1 MPKVLW
7 SPPELR
13 RILPIEA
20 SSKPRGNFMSIAVQ
34 PGFLRRNRG
43 IIVFLLLMIVFR
55 SSFAD
60 WNTVPSGSM
69 QPTIV
74 EGDRILIDKLA
85 FDLNV
90 PLVHKSLV
98 HLGDPVRGDVVVFES
113 EAARTRLV
121 KRVMGVPGD
130 VVEMVDNRLVINGVP
145 AQYTDAK
152 ETPLGL
158 VETESVAGVT
168 HRVLLNP
175 RRPSPLANFG
185 PVTVPEGHYL
195 MLGDARDN
203 SSDSR
208 VYGFVPRGEITGRTR
223 SVVLSFNYDNYYL
236 PRSDRFFHKL

>member
-1 MPKVLW
+1 MPTAA
-7 SPPELR
+7 E
-13 RILPIEA
+13 
-20 SSKPRGNFMSIAVQ
+20 

-43 IIVFLLLMIVFR
+43 IIVFLLLMVVFR

-98 HLGDPVRGDVVVFES
+98 HFGDPERGDVVVFDS
-113 EAARTRLV
+113 VAANTRLV
-121 KRVMGVPGD
+121 KRVMGLPGD
-130 VVEMVDNRLVINGVP
+130 VIQMTDNHLVINGTP
-145 AQYTDAK
+145 AAYAGAH
-152 ETPLGL
+152 ETRLGL
-158 VETESVAGVT
+158 VATESIAGIT
-168 HRVLLNP
+168 HDVLLNP

-185 PVTVPEGHYL
+185 PVTVPAGHYL

-208 VYGFVPRGEITGRTR
+208 VYGFVPRDEIAGRTR
-223 SVVLSFNYDNYYL
+223 SVVVSFNYDNYYL